1 MYMRRLLL
9 SLTVLIALSPGSIA
23 HADESLVLP
32 LTRDFSNYQPTIR
45 PTRIDTSEAP
55 AIDGNL
61 SDEIWRKATPI
72 DEFYQLEPSEGA
84 PASER
89 TVVRVLYDENAI
101 YFSIHAQDR
110 DPAAINASVKERD
123 GDIAKDDLIRIYLD
137 PCMSRRDGYAFEV
150 NALGARLDALVQNNS
165 DFLVEWNTLWQAR
178 SRIVSDGWTVEV
190 AIPFRS
196 ISYDAARNDWG
207 FDFFRL
213 IRRKGERIRWSQ
225 ISNQMPSSDIS
236 RSGSLLGVSGTR
248 QGVGLDLQFYGTA
261 AYKREWN
268 EPREDDLTFQP
279 SGNAYYRLTPS
290 LTGTLTFNT
299 DFSDTPLDERR
310 VNTTRFGLFY
320 PETRAFFLQDAS
332 VFEFGGDNLNGS
344 VNGRPFF
351 SRNIG
356 LVNETPVDIVAGG
369 KISGQ
374 VGQLGVGGLL
384 VSTGGTSTTDGQ
396 VLSAARVTHP
406 ILDESRIG
414 LVFTNGDP
422 TGETENTVAGADFQF
437 RNSTWFDGDT
447 LKADFYYER
456 SFSDVYGDDDSFGA
470 TIDFPNE
477 PFAVGFQFKEVGM
490 SFSPALG
497 FVNRPGIRSYDGH
510 VALHQTLDE
519 SSSLRWVE
527 GSSWFSFVTDLN
539 DRLESREAGG
549 SIGVMTQDMETMF
562 FTAMNQFENVPWAFE
577 LPGNVIVPAGQ
588 YEWNNA
594 TVHLESSVARP
605 LSVVGEVECCSY
617 FGGDLTRTFLA
628 VNWRPDTTF
637 NIALS
642 HQYYDIA
649 MSTGSV
655 VIQIYGLNLG
665 VTFTPDMMVQTQL
678 EFDNVSDAL
687 SLSARYR
694 WEFQPGSELFVG
706 IGEGGQLLDESR
718 YKSDTTRASIRIGH
732 LMRF

>member
-1 MYMRRLLL
+1 MRMRLLL
-9 SLTVLIALSPGSIA
+9 LGLTTLLALGTGTTVR
-23 HADESLVLP
+23 ADESVVLP
-32 LTRDFSNYQPTIR
+32 LNRDFSKYQPTFR
-45 PTRIDTSEAP
+45 PTRISTSDAP
-55 AIDGNL
+55 AIDGDL
-61 SDEIWRKATPI
+61 SDDVWRKATPI

-89 TVVRVLYDENAI
+89 TIVRVLYDENAI

-110 DPAAINASVKERD
+110 NPAAINASVKERD

-137 PCMSRRDGYAFEV
+137 PCLSRRDGYAFEV
-150 NALGARLDALVQNNS
+150 NALGARLDALVQNNA
-165 DFLVEWNTLWQAR
+165 DFLVEWNTIWHAR
-178 SRIVSDGWTVEV
+178 SRIVSDGWTTEV
-190 AIPFRS
+190 SIPFRS
-196 ISYDAARNDWG
+196 ISYDAGVADWG

-236 RSGSLLGVSGTR
+236 RSGTMAGITDTNKGM
-248 QGVGLDLQFYGTA
+248 GLDLQLYGTA
-261 AYKREWN
+261 GYKREWN
-268 EPREDDLTFQP
+268 APRDDDFTFEP
-279 SGNAYYRLTPS
+279 SGNVYYKLTPA

-299 DFSDTPLDERR
+299 DFSDTPLDQRR
-310 VNTTRFGLFY
+310 VNTTRFGLFF
-320 PETRAFFLQDAS
+320 PETRAFFLQDAA
-332 VFEFGGDNLNGS
+332 VFEFGGDNLGDS

-356 LVNETPVDIVAGG
+356 LVDETPVDIIAGG
-369 KISGQ
+369 KLSGQ
-374 VGQLGVGGLL
+374 IGQLGVGGLV

-396 VLSAARVTHP
+396 LLSAARVTHP

-422 TGETENTVAGADFQF
+422 SGRTENTVAGGDFQF

-456 SFSDVYGDDDSFGA
+456 SFSDVYGDDDSFGV

-477 PFAVGFQFKEVGM
+477 PFATGFQFKEVGM
-490 SFSPALG
+490 NFSPALG

-519 SSSLRWVE
+519 EASIRWVD
-527 GSSWFSFVTDLN
+527 GSAWFSFVTNLE

-549 SIGVMTQDMETMF
+549 SVGLMTQDMDAVF
-562 FTAMNQFENVPWAFE
+562 LSAVNQFEDVPWAFE

-594 TVHLESSVARP
+594 TAHAETSVARSFS
-605 LSVVGEVECCSY
+605 LVGEVECCSY
-617 FGGDLTRTFLA
+617 YSGDMLRTFFNA
-628 VNWRPDTTF
+628 NWRPNSTF
-637 NIALS
+637 NMS
-642 HQYYDIA
+642 VTHQFYDI
-649 MSTGSV
+649 STPSGSV
-655 VIQIYGLNLG
+655 AFQIYGLNLG
-665 VTFTPDMMVQTQL
+665 VNFSPDMMIQTQA
-678 EFDNVSDAL
+678 EFDNISDAL

-694 WEFQPGSELFVG
+694 WEFAPGTELFVG